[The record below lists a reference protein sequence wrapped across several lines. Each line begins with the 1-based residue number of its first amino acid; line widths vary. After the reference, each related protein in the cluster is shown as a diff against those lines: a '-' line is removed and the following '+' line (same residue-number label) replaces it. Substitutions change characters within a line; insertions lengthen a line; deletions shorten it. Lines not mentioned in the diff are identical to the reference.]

1 MKPQFIGIS
10 SPQKK
15 NIYIKEVDEPVLIS
29 SLHFHDLCELVWIE
43 ESYGTRIVGDNI
55 DDFESGDLVLMG
67 PNLPHIWHND
77 TVFHTRETTLRAKAS
92 VIYFPIDFLVN
103 LSDDN
108 PTILL
113 VQNFLNKTKRGLKFH
128 GNTKTHITNHI
139 KQIRNSS
146 GLKKLAIFL
155 SIIDI
160 MTSSDEYVPITSS
173 VFEIALN
180 ENDTKRI
187 HDIYIYL
194 MENFKSDIFLKDVAQ
209 IANLTPNAFCR
220 FFKKHT
226 RKSFSRFLN
235 ELRIAHACKLLL
247 DKNLSVTNICY
258 QCGYQN
264 LTNFNKFFRMIMDCN
279 PSMYRSRF
287 K

>member
-1 MKPQFIGIS
+1 MKPQFVDIS
-10 SPQKK
+10 SPLKK
-15 NIYIKEVDEPVLIS
+15 NIYIKDVDEPVLIS
-29 SLHFHDLCELVWIE
+29 SLHFHDLCELVWIR
-43 ESYGTRIVGDNI
+43 ESYGKRIVGDNV

-77 TVFHTRETTLRAKAS
+77 TVFHTGETTLRAKAS
-92 VIYFPIDFLVN
+92 VIYFPVDFLVS
-103 LSDDN
+103 LSDDTS
-108 PTILL
+108 TIIL
-113 VQNFLNKTKRGLKFH
+113 VQNFLNKTKRGLKFY
-128 GNTKTHITNHI
+128 GDTKIQIINHI
-139 KQIRNSS
+139 RQIKNSS

-155 SIIDI
+155 SVIDI
-160 MTSSDEYVPITSS
+160 MTASDEYEPITSDA
-173 VFEIALN
+173 FEISLN

-235 ELRIAHACKLLL
+235 ELRIAHACKLLP

-264 LTNFNKFFRMIMDCN
+264 LTNFNKFFRLIMDCN
-279 PSMYRSRF
+279 PSMYRNRF